1 MAITKSQKELEKK
14 GYKITYAQSSNT
26 VFATKGQ
33 QTYSATSISALKKKI
48 LG

>member
-1 MAITKSQKELEKK
+1 MTQAQKSLENK
-14 GYKITYAQSSNT
+14 GYKITYAMSGKT

-33 QTYSATSISALKKKI
+33 RTYSASSISALKKKI

>member
-1 MAITKSQKELEKK
+1 MATKAQEALEKK
-14 GYKITYAQSSNT
+14 GYKITYAVSGNT

-33 QTYSATSISALKKKI
+33 QTYSATSITALKKKI